1 MIDVG
6 LEGEEYE
13 AHRKRSVLDER
24 GEDLRL
30 AYVAL
35 TRAKHQAVIWWAGTW
50 DARNGALGRLCF
62 ARDEDGD
69 VQAYADAVP
78 DDATVRRRFDAIA
91 LAAPG
96 CVSVEDA
103 DPGPPLRWEPA
114 PGDDAT
120 LSAAPFDRRLD
131 FDWRRTSYSNITA
144 GAYEA
149 RVASE
154 PEQGGV
160 EDEPDA
166 GIPLPGPAP
175 GEADAALA
183 AVPSLLGDM
192 PPGARVGTFVHR
204 VLEATDFAAPD
215 LRAELEARVR
225 EALAWRAVDVGPI
238 EAVVDGLQAAI
249 ATPLGPLAGGAR
261 LRDLARRDRLDELEF
276 ELPLAGGDDPDG
288 TVALGAIAAVLRAH
302 LPVGD
307 PLAALSRPPRGPGAA
322 RRGPRATSPAAS
334 ISSRGCGART
344 APPASPSSTTSP
356 TTSRRRACR

>member
-1 MIDVG
+1 M
-6 LEGEEYE
+6 
-13 AHRKRSVLDER
+13 
-24 GEDLRL
+24 
-30 AYVAL
+30 
-35 TRAKHQAVIWWAGTW
+35 
-50 DARNGALGRLCF
+50 
-62 ARDEDGD
+62 
-69 VQAYADAVP
+69 QAYADAVP

-225 EALAWRAVDVGPI
+225 EALAWRAVDVGPV

-261 LRDLARRDRLDELEF
+261 LRDFARRDRLDEL
-276 ELPLAGGDDPDG
+276 D
-288 TVALGAIAAVLRAH
+288 VRAPARGRRRPRRH
-302 LPVGD
+302 RRSGRDRRGPARA
-307 PLAALSRPPRGPGAA
+307 PPRRRPARPLSRPPRGPGAA
-322 RRGPRATSPAAS
+322 RRGPGLPHRQRRSCRAAAG
-334 ISSRGCGART
+334 RGRR
-344 APPASPSSTTSP
+344 PASPSSTTSP
-356 TTSRRRACR
+356 ITSRRRACR